1 MLNPTFPGFLIK
13 PLYIP
18 LLTNLQGTI
27 HEHLYKI
34 LRTHQFPHRFPI
46 LTKRRHECS
55 QYHQPSIQHQTRH
68 FSYAPDILS
77 TPFVRETKVL
87 VQTFPY
93 IIAIQPIGMDST
105 AEQLLRSDEPTS
117 ELQSLMRISHAV
129 FCLKKKQASTSTDT
143 SHNQILLSNQYT

>member
-77 TPFVRETKVL
+77 TTFVRETKVL

-93 IIAIQPIGMDST
+93 IIAIQQI
-105 AEQLLRSDEPTS
+105 RSEEHTS
-117 ELQSLMRISHAV
+117 ELQSLLRISYAV
-129 FCLKKKQASTSTDT
+129 FCLKKK
-143 SHNQILLSNQYT
+143 